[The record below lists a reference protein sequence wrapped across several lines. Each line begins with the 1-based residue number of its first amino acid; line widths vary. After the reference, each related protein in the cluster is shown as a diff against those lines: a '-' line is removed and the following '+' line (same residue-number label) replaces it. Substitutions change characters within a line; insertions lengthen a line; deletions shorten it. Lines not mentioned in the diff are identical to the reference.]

1 MKKFETTR
9 TKLACI
15 ACALALVV
23 VAPAGRAADSQTQQA
38 AQPAPTRSAAD
49 AALRGRVIRLLSAD
63 PDVRMLSLSVEVQD
77 GIAVLRGQAPNL
89 KWRDEALLEAARVRG
104 LLGLEHEIDIQ
115 PFKGGDDRLAEKVA
129 GEVNKALRSVRVKVP
144 VVDGVATL
152 AGRVRTSS
160 ERARAR
166 NAALQVEG
174 LQGLDNQLMAMS
186 DANLDDTR
194 MRVRL
199 IELIE
204 NRRQYPIEGDIL
216 VRVENGVVTLS
227 GQVPRVFDRLVAEK
241 VVGIVSGVRG
251 LNNTIE
257 VMPAAGGYVIQ
268 TVPLQP

>member
-1 MKKFETTR
+1 MKKFETIGL
-9 TKLACI
+9 KLASVG
-15 ACALALVV
+15 CAIALVLV
-23 VAPAGRAADSQTQQA
+23 VSGGRAAGSQTQQA
-38 AQPAPTRSAAD
+38 AQSAPTHGAAD
-49 AALRGRVIRLLSAD
+49 AALRGRVIRLLSGD
-63 PDVRMLSLSVEVQD
+63 PEVRMLSLSVEVQN

-89 KWRDEALLEAARVRG
+89 KRRDDALMVAARVRG
-104 LLGLEHEIDIQ
+104 LLGLEQGIDIP
-115 PFKGGDDRLAEKVA
+115 PFEGGDDRLAEKVA
-129 GEVNKALRSVRVKVP
+129 AEVNKALRSVRVKVT
-144 VVDGVATL
+144 VADGVATL
-152 AGRVRTSS
+152 VGRVRTTS

-166 NAALQVEG
+166 NTALQVEG
-174 LQGLDNQLMAMS
+174 LQGLDNQLMVMS

-251 LNNTIE
+251 LRNNIE
-257 VMPAAGGYVIQ
+257 IVPVAGGHVIQ
-268 TVPLQP
+268 SVPLQP

>member
-1 MKKFETTR
+1 MKRYGTIGL
-9 TKLACI
+9 KLALV
-15 ACALALVV
+15 AGALALV
-23 VAPAGRAADSQTQQA
+23 APGGRAAESQTQQA
-38 AQPAPTRSAAD
+38 AQSAPTHSAAD
-49 AALRGRVIRLLSAD
+49 AALRGKVIRLLSSD
-63 PDVRMLSLSVEVQD
+63 PEVRMLALAVEVQN
-77 GIAVLRGQAPNL
+77 GIVVVRGRAPNL
-89 KWRDEALLEAARVRG
+89 KRRDDALLVAGRVRG
-104 LLGLEHEIDIQ
+104 LLGLEQEIDIP
-115 PFKGGDDRLAEKVA
+115 PFEGGDGRLAEQVA
-129 GEVNKALRSVRVKVP
+129 GEVNKALRSVRVDVT

-152 AGRVRTSS
+152 AGRVRNSS

-166 NAALQVEG
+166 NTALQIEG
-174 LQGLDNQLMAMS
+174 LQGLDNQLMAMT

-251 LNNTIE
+251 LNNNIE
-257 VMPAAGGYVIQ
+257 VVPAAGGHVIQ
-268 TVPLQP
+268 SVPLQP